1 MNKITIFSFYSGKHA
16 LTQGISF
23 LFTSF
28 SLARPGSLAFS
39 VLSFSNNV
47 LCPFV
52 LAVAL
57 SPLLPL
63 THLLASHWPRLSGT
77 TLAPMA
83 VLSLTH
89 LLASHRPCLSGTTL
103 APMAVLSLSPLCC
116 PSLCCPP
123 CVTPRALSLLGACQP
138 HLCVLLSAS
147 RDPVS
152 LILCFLLCTFSG
164 YSDENKS
171 QSLCPCAAHHLMG
184 KLILGWQN
192 WHS

>member
-1 MNKITIFSFYSGKHA
+1 MNKITIFRFYSGKHA

-63 THLLASHWPRLSGT
+63 THLLASHWPR
-77 TLAPMA
+77 
-83 VLSLTH
+83 
-89 LLASHRPCLSGTTL
+89 LSGTTL

-171 QSLCPCAAHHLMG
+171 QSLCPCAAHYLMG

>member
-28 SLARPGSLAFS
+28 SLACPGSLAFS

-63 THLLASHWPRLSGT
+63 THLLASHWPRLSSIT
-77 TLAPMA
+77 IP
-83 VLSLTH
+83 TH
-89 LLASHRPCLSGTTL
+89 PPKNWTSCIIHAMPFYK
-103 APMAVLSLSPLCC
+103 LSLSFRMPWL
-116 PSLCCPP
+116 
-123 CVTPRALSLLGACQP
+123 VT
-138 HLCVLLSAS
+138 
-147 RDPVS
+147 
-152 LILCFLLCTFSG
+152 ILVVFFSKINFVFNKVIHIHRFL
-164 YSDENKS
+164 KI
-171 QSLCPCAAHHLMG
+171 
-184 KLILGWQN
+184 K
-192 WHS
+192 